1 MCVTR
6 SADERRRRC
15 TAARCWSTF
24 KALATVS
31 AVAFGIVCIVLMP
44 DYRIYAAFVVCQA
57 LIVYFQLWRFTP
69 CDRSRVNVI
78 VEERI
83 EEFLLSGKYPRQ
95 QRRGGTH
102 RRDTTTTSSSARK
115 HAARRAELSE
125 DSRSDDAPSEKPRIS
140 KKSTY
145 KETPRSSKKAT
156 TPRDAKKKKKALR
169 RDVGSS
175 DDGDAQ
181 LQRREAV
188 DERTP
193 TRPTRTPSFHIDPS
207 GLLHAP
213 YGGSPAGFLPSL
225 MHHHNQQL
233 TPYHHTP
240 THHQHHHGSPHF
252 WTETSLPSVGP
263 SYSMPMPTAPPQSSR
278 GASLHG
284 SPSSAMWGYLGRSP
298 YGGGASGSKTPSKR
312 RVVREI
318 VSGDDD
324 EGADDALAR
333 PYVLDMGFNG

>member
-1 MCVTR
+1 MTR
-6 SADERRRRC
+6 SAHERRRRC
-15 TAARCWSTF
+15 TAAQCWSTF

-44 DYRIYAAFVVCQA
+44 DYRIYAAFVVSQA

-69 CDRSRVNVI
+69 CDRSRVNAI

-83 EEFLLSGKYPRQ
+83 EEFLLSGKDPRQ
-95 QRRGGTH
+95 LRRGAGTH
-102 RRDTTTTSSSARK
+102 RRDTATSSSARR
-115 HAARRAELSE
+115 HSARCAEQSE
-125 DSRSDDAPSEKPRIS
+125 DSHSDDDAPSEKPRIS
-140 KKSTY
+140 KNTPKGR
-145 KETPRSSKKAT
+145 PRSSKTKTT
-156 TPRDAKKKKKALR
+156 TPRDAKKHKKTLR
-169 RDVGSS
+169 RDIGSS
-175 DDGDAQ
+175 DDGNTQ
-181 LQRREAV
+181 LQRRDAV

-225 MHHHNQQL
+225 LHHHNQQV

-240 THHQHHHGSPHF
+240 THHQHHHGPPHF
-252 WTETSLPSVGP
+252 WTETSLPS
-263 SYSMPMPTAPPQSSR
+263 YAMAMPTAPPQSSR

-284 SPSSAMWGYLGRSP
+284 SPSSAIGGYLGGSP

-324 EGADDALAR
+324 DGADDALAR
-333 PYVLDMGFNG
+333 PYVLDMGYG